1 MLFQREPII
10 YLDLGYVTYSLSLSL
25 KTFEIYNELEEYD
38 FFLQQ
43 NSNQTISLLLLSLFL
58 CLFLHDVVSIVLHR
72 VVTRRAKPLPL
83 KSFETGVR
91 WFTSA
96 ASYFVPDE

>member
-10 YLDLGYVTYSLSLSL
+10 YLDLGYVTYSLSL

-43 NSNQTISLLLLSLFL
+43 NSNQTISLLLLSLF
-58 CLFLHDVVSIVLHR
+58 FPHNVVSIVLHR